1 MPITIEERYKE
12 MFEQLRFASEIR
24 LKIYAAWGSAYVAL
38 AAMFA
43 WMQSSPSVMSLSWIV
58 PFLGIVTTIIFWF
71 ADLRNQPAIKAAK
84 DVGAAI
90 EADPAAGILKEQRY
104 FLQLEKGVP
113 FGEIVNAFT
122 VIVLAVLI
130 AATVY
135 LLG

>member
-43 WMQSSPSVMSLSWIV
+43 WMQSSPSVMSLSWTV
-58 PFLGIVTTIIFWF
+58 PLLGIVTTIIFWF

-104 FLQLEKGVP
+104 FLQLEKGRP

-135 LLG
+135 LLW

>member
-1 MPITIEERYKE
+1 MPVTIEERYKK